1 MWEFIWLGFFTWN
14 RGFLGE
20 RLLTSVQAARLACA
34 GPVTNALIGYST
46 LSKSQLASPLAAGLD
61 SADCTVSMC
70 QTLNCVLACVRSSS
84 LGFQNNFFP
93 STFITKT
100 SSFLNKADFWQVL
113 QSFVL
118 CFVFVSSGLV
128 QDPANKGLASYLCS
142 KLYSHT
148 SFSTLDFSLMTQY
161 VLSN

>member
-1 MWEFIWLGFFTWN
+1 
-14 RGFLGE
+14 
-20 RLLTSVQAARLACA
+20 LLTSVQAARLARA

-46 LSKSQLASPLAAGLD
+46 LSKSQLASPSSRVGQRGLY
-61 SADCTVSMC
+61 
-70 QTLNCVLACVRSSS
+70 CVNVPNSQLRFGVRSLKFVRVSKQF
-84 LGFQNNFFP
+84 LPFNFYHQNFF
-93 STFITKT
+93 
-100 SSFLNKADFWQVL
+100 FLNKADFWQVL

-128 QDPANKGLASYLCS
+128 QDPANKGLASYLCN
-142 KLYSHT
+142 KFYAHN